1 MRATK
6 TFHGER
12 VDMMTDRA
20 GKIAVKVTAALL
32 VAVFS
37 IFVVSKWAGSPDSHR
52 ATLES
57 LDEKK
62 TTVMELTAASTAA
75 SAAITLLPGD
85 TATPIAEKLIDLSGY
100 FLIVLCAI
108 YLEKYLVTITGY
120 AAFTILIPLAC
131 GAWIAGAFTERAMWK
146 TLAKKLV
153 IFGLAIFLVIPASVR
168 VSNLIETTYEASIQ
182 ETIDSA
188 KNSTELIDEGADEES
203 AAAENSLSGIFSKV
217 ADKVTE
223 VKDGV
228 LRAAESI
235 LNRFVEALAV
245 MLVTS
250 CVIPVLVLAFFVW
263 LVKVIIGVDIE
274 FPGKKTKTL
283 EP

>member
-1 MRATK
+1 
-6 TFHGER
+6 
-12 VDMMTDRA
+12 MTNRA
-20 GKIAVKVTAALL
+20 GKIAVNVVIPLL
-32 VAVFS
+32 VAAFS
-37 IFVVSKWAGSPDSHR
+37 IFVVSKWAVSPDSHR

-120 AAFTILIPLAC
+120 AAFTVLIPLAC
-131 GAWIAGAFTERAMWK
+131 GAWVAGTFTERTMWK
-146 TLAKKLV
+146 TLAKKLL
-153 IFGLAIFLVIPASVR
+153 IFGIAIFLVIPASVR

-188 KNSTELIDEGADEES
+188 KNSTELMEESTDEET
-203 AAAENSLSGIFSKV
+203 EEENNSLSGLFSKV
-217 ADKVTE
+217 TDKVTE
-223 VKDGV
+223 VKDSV
-228 LRAAESI
+228 LHGAENI

-250 CVIPVLVLAFFVW
+250 CVIPILVLVFFVW

-283 EP
+283 NP